1 MPDPCAWLIAHGS
14 SCAELLGFLSGAL
27 CVYLVTRENIWN
39 WPLGVVTA
47 AFYIVVFARKG
58 LYSDTGLQVVYLV
71 LSFYGWWHWLH
82 GERKA
87 RHDGQ
92 REMKAESSKQ
102 ALLVTQVP
110 AREFTLLTAIGIGG
124 WLVLYGITSR
134 IPGVTAPALDSAL
147 TSTSLVAQYMMT
159 RKYVENWILWIAV
172 DVLYIWLY
180 YTRHLGLTAVLYT
193 VYLALAILGYIQW
206 KRSYARALSASS

>member
-1 MPDPCAWLIAHGS
+1 MADPCAWLLAHGS

-71 LSFYGWWHWLH
+71 LSLYGWWHWLH
-82 GERKA
+82 GDRKRRDA
-87 RHDGQ
+87 RAEGAADAAPGAVLAVTRVPP
-92 REMKAESSKQ
+92 REVV
-102 ALLVTQVP
+102 LLAVIG
-110 AREFTLLTAIGIGG
+110 AAFWLL
-124 WLVLYGITSR
+124 LYTITVR

-159 RKYVENWILWIAV
+159 RKYVENWMLWIAV
-172 DVLYIWLY
+172 DVLYVWLY
-180 YTRHLGLTAVLYT
+180 YTRNLGLTAVLYT
-193 VYLALAILGYIQW
+193 VYLALAILGYVQW
-206 KRSYARALSASS
+206 KRSYRRVLAASS